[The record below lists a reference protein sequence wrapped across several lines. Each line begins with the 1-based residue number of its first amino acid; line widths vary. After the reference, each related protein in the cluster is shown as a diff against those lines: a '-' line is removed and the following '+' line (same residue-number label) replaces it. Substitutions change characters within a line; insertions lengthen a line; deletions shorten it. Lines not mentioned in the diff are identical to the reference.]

1 MVSYPGTVL
10 TDARPASPAD
20 SAVITGLYRSLS
32 HEMDALRPLWSDAE
46 GLAEPLEAT
55 LAEALSGP
63 PWFGYVGTLDGVPL
77 GFLLGRDE
85 PLLPQ
90 GQGRVVAAIRFIYT
104 ATDAR
109 QVGVGEAMMGLFMS
123 DARSRG
129 IALFDAHVSP
139 GHRDAKNFFE
149 SNGFSARSITM
160 HRSDA

>member
-63 PWFGYVGTLDGVPL
+63 PWFGYVGTLRSLTQGRASHSMEPTGYQAVP
-77 GFLLGRDE
+77 E
-85 PLLPQ
+85 PL
-90 GQGRVVAAIRFIYT
+90 
-104 ATDAR
+104 AR
-109 QVGVGEAMMGLFMS
+109 KIL
-123 DARSRG
+123 
-129 IALFDAHVSP
+129 L
-139 GHRDAKNFFE
+139 
-149 SNGFSARSITM
+149 
-160 HRSDA
+160 